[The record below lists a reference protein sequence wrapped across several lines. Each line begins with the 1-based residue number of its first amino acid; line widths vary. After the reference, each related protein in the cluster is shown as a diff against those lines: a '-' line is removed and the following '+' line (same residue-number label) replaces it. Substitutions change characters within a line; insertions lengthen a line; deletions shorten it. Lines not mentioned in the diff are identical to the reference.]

1 MKNVLV
7 VNNPHSGR
15 RQALK
20 YKKSVIKF
28 LFGKHIKFK
37 CIGIDEVENTA
48 FEEFDTVFVIGG
60 DGTVN
65 KIIPYVINSDKVIG
79 IIPSG
84 TANLLAAKLQIPSDV
99 NKALKVIESGKISDI
114 DTLKI
119 NDKYSILRFGLG
131 YDSDII
137 CKTPQSLKNRFG
149 YFAYFLAGILFAL
162 RLKQKYYTI
171 SYDDK
176 KLSIVATCI
185 IAANAGNMFRN
196 VFSISQ
202 KCELND
208 GLLDIFILKVKNPIM
223 FFIEF
228 LQIIFDKKSSGSKAM
243 YFQTSN
249 FKIKNDFTTG
259 HIDGEKTKFKNDI
272 EINIIPKSVKVF
284 SNSDICTNS

>member
-7 VNNPHSGR
+7 VNNPNSGR

-20 YKKSVIKF
+20 YKKSVLKF
-28 LFGKHIKFK
+28 LLGKNIRFK
-37 CIGIDEVENTA
+37 SIDMDEIEKTP
-48 FEEFDTVFVIGG
+48 FDKFDTVIVIGG

-65 KIIPYVINSDKVIG
+65 KIIPYVINTGKVIG
-79 IIPSG
+79 VIPSG
-84 TANLLAAKLQIPSDV
+84 TANLLAAKLKIPANV
-99 NKALKVIESGKISDI
+99 NKALKVIENGKVTNI

-119 NDKYSILRFGLG
+119 NDKFSVLRFGLG

-162 RLKQKYYTI
+162 RLKQKHYTI
-171 SYDDK
+171 FYDDK

-185 IAANAGNMFRN
+185 IAANAGNMFRDL
-196 VFSISQ
+196 FSISQ

-228 LQIIFDKKSSGSKAM
+228 LQIIFDKKSSSSKAM

-249 FKIKNDFTTG
+249 FRIKNDFTTG
-259 HIDGEKTKFKNDI
+259 HIDGEKTKFKDDI

-284 SNSDICTNS
+284 SNSDVC

>member
-1 MKNVLV
+1 MENVLL
-7 VNNPHSGR
+7 VNNPNSGR
-15 RQALK
+15 RQALE
-20 YKKSVIKF
+20 YKKSVLKF
-28 LFGKHIKFK
+28 LLGKNLRFK
-37 CIGIDEVENTA
+37 SIGIDEIEKTP
-48 FEEFDTVFVIGG
+48 FDEFDTVLVIGG

-65 KIIPYVINSDKVIG
+65 KIIPYVINTDKVIG

-84 TANLLAAKLQIPSDV
+84 TANLLSAKLKIPANA
-99 NKALKVIESGKISDI
+99 NKALKVIENGKITDI

-119 NDKYSILRFGLG
+119 NDKFSVLRFGLG

-162 RLKQKYYTI
+162 RLKQKHYTI
-171 SYDDK
+171 FYDDK

-185 IAANAGNMFRN
+185 IAANAGNMFRDL
-196 VFSISQ
+196 FSISQ

-208 GLLDIFILKVKNPIM
+208 GLLDIFILKVKNPVM

-249 FKIKNDFTTG
+249 FRIKNDITTG
-259 HIDGEKTKFKNDI
+259 HIDGEKTKFKDDI

-284 SNSDICTNS
+284 SNSDVC

>member
-1 MKNVLV
+1 MENVLL
-7 VNNPHSGR
+7 VNNPNSGR
-15 RQALK
+15 RQALE
-20 YKKSVIKF
+20 YKKSVQKF
-28 LFGKHIKFK
+28 LLGKNIKFK
-37 CIGIDEVENTA
+37 SIGIDEIEKTP
-48 FEEFDTVFVIGG
+48 FDEFDTVLVIGG

-65 KIIPYVINSDKVIG
+65 KIIPYVINTGKVIG
-79 IIPSG
+79 VIPSG
-84 TANLLAAKLQIPSDV
+84 TANLLAAKLKIPANV
-99 NKALKVIESGKISDI
+99 NKALKVIENGKVTNI

-119 NDKYSILRFGLG
+119 NDKFSVLRFGLG

-162 RLKQKYYTI
+162 RLKQKHYTI
-171 SYDDK
+171 FYDDK

-185 IAANAGNMFRN
+185 IAANAGNMFRDL
-196 VFSISQ
+196 FSISQ

-208 GLLDIFILKVKNPIM
+208 GLLDIFILKVKNPVM

-249 FKIKNDFTTG
+249 FRIKNDITTG
-259 HIDGEKTKFKNDI
+259 HIDGEKTKFKDDI

-284 SNSDICTNS
+284 SNSDVC

>member
-1 MKNVLV
+1 MENVLL
-7 VNNPHSGR
+7 VNNPNSGR

-20 YKKSVIKF
+20 YKKSVQKF
-28 LFGKHIKFK
+28 LLGKNIKFK
-37 CIGIDEVENTA
+37 SIGIDEIEKTP
-48 FEEFDTVFVIGG
+48 FDEFDTVLVIGG

-65 KIIPYVINSDKVIG
+65 KIIPYVINTDKVIG

-84 TANLLAAKLQIPSDV
+84 TANLLSAKLKIPANA
-99 NKALKVIESGKISDI
+99 NKALKVIENGKITDI

-119 NDKYSILRFGLG
+119 NDKFSVLRFGLG

-162 RLKQKYYTI
+162 RLKQKHYTI
-171 SYDDK
+171 FYDDK

-185 IAANAGNMFRN
+185 IAANAGNMFRDL
-196 VFSISQ
+196 FSISQ

-249 FKIKNDFTTG
+249 FRIKNDITTG
-259 HIDGEKTKFKNDI
+259 HIDGEKTKFKDDI

-284 SNSDICTNS
+284 SNSDVC

>member
-1 MKNVLV
+1 MENVLV
-7 VNNPHSGR
+7 VNNPNSGR

-20 YKKSVIKF
+20 YKKSVQKF
-28 LFGKHIKFK
+28 LLGKNIKFK
-37 CIGIDEVENTA
+37 SIGIDEIEKTP
-48 FEEFDTVFVIGG
+48 FDEFDTVLVIGG

-65 KIIPYVINSDKVIG
+65 KIIPYVINTGKVIG
-79 IIPSG
+79 VIPSG
-84 TANLLAAKLQIPSDV
+84 TANLLAAKLKIPANV
-99 NKALKVIESGKISDI
+99 NKALKVIENGKITDI

-119 NDKYSILRFGLG
+119 NDKFSVLRFGLG

-162 RLKQKYYTI
+162 RLKQKHYTI
-171 SYDDK
+171 FYDDK

-185 IAANAGNMFRN
+185 IAANAGNMFRDL
-196 VFSISQ
+196 FSISQ

-249 FKIKNDFTTG
+249 FRIKNDITTG
-259 HIDGEKTKFKNDI
+259 HIDGEKTKFKDDI

-284 SNSDICTNS
+284 SNSDVC

>member
-7 VNNPHSGR
+7 VNNPNSGR

-20 YKKSVIKF
+20 YKKSVLKF
-28 LFGKHIKFK
+28 LLGKNIRFK
-37 CIGIDEVENTA
+37 SIDMDEIEKTP
-48 FEEFDTVFVIGG
+48 FDKFDTVIVIGG

-65 KIIPYVINSDKVIG
+65 KIIPYVINTDKVIG

-84 TANLLAAKLQIPSDV
+84 TANLLSAKLKIPANA
-99 NKALKVIESGKISDI
+99 NKALKVIENGKITDI

-119 NDKYSILRFGLG
+119 NDKFSVLRFGLG

-162 RLKQKYYTI
+162 RLKQKHYTI
-171 SYDDK
+171 FYDDK

-185 IAANAGNMFRN
+185 IAANAGNMFRDL
-196 VFSISQ
+196 FSISQ

-208 GLLDIFILKVKNPIM
+208 GLLDIFILKVKNPVM

-249 FKIKNDFTTG
+249 FRIKNDITTG
-259 HIDGEKTKFKNDI
+259 HIDGEKTKFKDDI

-284 SNSDICTNS
+284 SNSDVC

>member
-7 VNNPHSGR
+7 VNNPNSGR

-20 YKKSVIKF
+20 YKKSVLKF
-28 LFGKHIKFK
+28 LLGKNIRFK
-37 CIGIDEVENTA
+37 SIDMDEIEKTP
-48 FEEFDTVFVIGG
+48 FDEFDTVLVIGG

-65 KIIPYVINSDKVIG
+65 KIIPYVINTDKVIG

-84 TANLLAAKLQIPSDV
+84 TANLLSAKLKIPANA
-99 NKALKVIESGKISDI
+99 NKALKVIENGKITDI

-119 NDKYSILRFGLG
+119 NDKFSVLRFGLG

-162 RLKQKYYTI
+162 RLKQKHYTI
-171 SYDDK
+171 FYDDK

-185 IAANAGNMFRN
+185 IAANAGNMFRDL
-196 VFSISQ
+196 FSISQ

-249 FKIKNDFTTG
+249 FRIKNDITTG
-259 HIDGEKTKFKNDI
+259 HIDGEKTKFKDDI

-284 SNSDICTNS
+284 SNSDVC

>member
-7 VNNPHSGR
+7 VNNPNSGR

-20 YKKSVIKF
+20 YKKSVLKF
-28 LFGKHIKFK
+28 LLWKNIKFK
-37 CIGIDEVENTA
+37 SISIDEIEKTT
-48 FEEFDTVFVIGG
+48 FEEFDTVLIIGG

-65 KIIPYVINSDKVIG
+65 KIIPYVINTGKVIG
-79 IIPSG
+79 VIPSG
-84 TANLLAAKLQIPSDV
+84 TANLLAAKLKIPANV
-99 NKALKVIESGKISDI
+99 NKALKVIENGKVTNI

-119 NDKYSILRFGLG
+119 NDRFSILRFGLG

-162 RLKQKYYTI
+162 RLKQKHYTI
-171 SYDDK
+171 FYDDK

-185 IAANAGNMFRN
+185 IAANASNMFRDL
-196 VFSISQ
+196 VSISQ
-202 KCELND
+202 KCELDD

-228 LQIIFDKKSSGSKAM
+228 LQIIFDRKSSGSKAM

-249 FKIKNDFTTG
+249 FIIKNDFTTG
-259 HIDGEKTKFKNDI
+259 HIDGEKNKFKGN
-272 EINIIPKSVKVF
+272 INITIIPKSVKIF
-284 SNSDICTNS
+284 SNN

>member
-1 MKNVLV
+1 MENVLL
-7 VNNPHSGR
+7 VNNPNSGR
-15 RQALK
+15 RQALE
-20 YKKSVIKF
+20 YKKSVQKF
-28 LFGKHIKFK
+28 LLGKNIKFK
-37 CIGIDEVENTA
+37 SIGIDEIEKTP
-48 FEEFDTVFVIGG
+48 FDEFDTVLVIGG

-65 KIIPYVINSDKVIG
+65 KIIPYVINTDKVIG

-84 TANLLAAKLQIPSDV
+84 TANLLSAKLKIPANA
-99 NKALKVIESGKISDI
+99 NKALKVIENGKITDI

-119 NDKYSILRFGLG
+119 NDKFSVLRFGLG

-162 RLKQKYYTI
+162 RLKQKHYTI
-171 SYDDK
+171 FYDDK

-185 IAANAGNMFRN
+185 IAANAGNMFRDL
-196 VFSISQ
+196 FSISQ

-249 FKIKNDFTTG
+249 FRIKNDITTG
-259 HIDGEKTKFKNDI
+259 HNKKKKTKFKDDI

-284 SNSDICTNS
+284 SNSDVC

>member
-7 VNNPHSGR
+7 VNNPNSGR

-20 YKKSVIKF
+20 YKKSVLKF
-28 LFGKHIKFK
+28 LLGKNIRFK
-37 CIGIDEVENTA
+37 SIDMDEIEKTP
-48 FEEFDTVFVIGG
+48 FDKFDTVIVIGG

-65 KIIPYVINSDKVIG
+65 KIIPYVINTGKVIG
-79 IIPSG
+79 VIPSG
-84 TANLLAAKLQIPSDV
+84 TANLLAAKLKIPANV
-99 NKALKVIESGKISDI
+99 NKALKVIENGKVTNI

-119 NDKYSILRFGLG
+119 NDKFSVLRFGLG

-162 RLKQKYYTI
+162 RLKQKHYTI
-171 SYDDK
+171 FYDDK

-185 IAANAGNMFRN
+185 IAANAGNMFRDL
-196 VFSISQ
+196 FSISQ

-249 FKIKNDFTTG
+249 FRIKNDITTG
-259 HIDGEKTKFKNDI
+259 HIDGEKTKFKDDI

-284 SNSDICTNS
+284 SNSDVC

>member
-1 MKNVLV
+1 MENVLV
-7 VNNPHSGR
+7 VNNPNSGR

-20 YKKSVIKF
+20 YKKSVQKF
-28 LFGKHIKFK
+28 LLGKNIKFK
-37 CIGIDEVENTA
+37 SIGIDEIEKTP
-48 FEEFDTVFVIGG
+48 FDEFDTVLVIGG

-65 KIIPYVINSDKVIG
+65 KIIPYVINTGKVIG
-79 IIPSG
+79 VIPSG
-84 TANLLAAKLQIPSDV
+84 TANLLAAKLKIPANV
-99 NKALKVIESGKISDI
+99 NKALKVIENGKITDI

-119 NDKYSILRFGLG
+119 NDKFSVLRFGLG

-162 RLKQKYYTI
+162 RLKQKHYTI
-171 SYDDK
+171 FYDDK

-185 IAANAGNMFRN
+185 IAANAGNMFRDL
-196 VFSISQ
+196 FSISQ

-208 GLLDIFILKVKNPIM
+208 GLLDIFILKVKNPVM

-249 FKIKNDFTTG
+249 FRIKNDITTG
-259 HIDGEKTKFKNDI
+259 HIDGEKTKFKDDI

-284 SNSDICTNS
+284 SNSDVC

>member
-7 VNNPHSGR
+7 VNNPNSGR

-20 YKKSVIKF
+20 YKKSVLKF
-28 LFGKHIKFK
+28 LLGKNIRFK
-37 CIGIDEVENTA
+37 SIDMDEIEKTP
-48 FEEFDTVFVIGG
+48 FDEFDTVLVIGG

-65 KIIPYVINSDKVIG
+65 KIIPYVINTDKVIG

-84 TANLLAAKLQIPSDV
+84 TANLLSAKLKIPANA
-99 NKALKVIESGKISDI
+99 NKALKVIENGKITDI

-119 NDKYSILRFGLG
+119 NDKFSVLRFGLG

-162 RLKQKYYTI
+162 RLKQKHYTI
-171 SYDDK
+171 FYDDK

-185 IAANAGNMFRN
+185 IAANAGNMFRDL
-196 VFSISQ
+196 FSISQ

-208 GLLDIFILKVKNPIM
+208 GLLDIFILKVKNPVM

-249 FKIKNDFTTG
+249 FRIKNDITTG
-259 HIDGEKTKFKNDI
+259 HIDGEKTKFKDDI

-284 SNSDICTNS
+284 SNSDVC

>member
-1 MKNVLV
+1 MENVLL
-7 VNNPHSGR
+7 VNNPNSGR

-20 YKKSVIKF
+20 YKKSVLKF
-28 LFGKHIKFK
+28 LLGKNLRFK
-37 CIGIDEVENTA
+37 SIGIDEIEKTP
-48 FEEFDTVFVIGG
+48 FDEFDTVLVIGG

-65 KIIPYVINSDKVIG
+65 KIIPYVINTDKVIG

-84 TANLLAAKLQIPSDV
+84 TANLLSAKLKIPANA
-99 NKALKVIESGKISDI
+99 NKALKVIENGKITDI

-119 NDKYSILRFGLG
+119 NDKFSVLRFGLG

-162 RLKQKYYTI
+162 RLKQKHYTI
-171 SYDDK
+171 FYDDK

-185 IAANAGNMFRN
+185 IAANAGNMFRDL
-196 VFSISQ
+196 FSISQ

-208 GLLDIFILKVKNPIM
+208 GLLDIFILKVKNPVM

-249 FKIKNDFTTG
+249 FRIKNDITTG
-259 HIDGEKTKFKNDI
+259 HIDGEKTKFKDDI

-284 SNSDICTNS
+284 SNSDVC

>member
-1 MKNVLV
+1 MENVLL
-7 VNNPHSGR
+7 VNNPNSGR

-20 YKKSVIKF
+20 YKKSVLKF
-28 LFGKHIKFK
+28 LLGKNLRFK
-37 CIGIDEVENTA
+37 SIGIDEIEKTP
-48 FEEFDTVFVIGG
+48 FDEFDTVLVIGG

-65 KIIPYVINSDKVIG
+65 KIIPYVINTDKVIG

-84 TANLLAAKLQIPSDV
+84 TANLLSAKLKIPANA
-99 NKALKVIESGKISDI
+99 NKALKVIENGKITDI

-119 NDKYSILRFGLG
+119 NDKFSVLRFGLG

-162 RLKQKYYTI
+162 RLKQKHYTI
-171 SYDDK
+171 FYDDK

-185 IAANAGNMFRN
+185 IAANAGNMFRDL
-196 VFSISQ
+196 FSISQ

-249 FKIKNDFTTG
+249 FRIKNDITTG
-259 HIDGEKTKFKNDI
+259 HIDGEKTKFKDDI

-284 SNSDICTNS
+284 SNSDVC

>member
-1 MKNVLV
+1 MENVLL
-7 VNNPHSGR
+7 VNNPNSGR
-15 RQALK
+15 RQALE
-20 YKKSVIKF
+20 YKKSVQKF
-28 LFGKHIKFK
+28 LLGKNIKFK
-37 CIGIDEVENTA
+37 SIGIDEIEKTP
-48 FEEFDTVFVIGG
+48 FDEFDTVLVIGG

-65 KIIPYVINSDKVIG
+65 KIIPYVINTGKVIG
-79 IIPSG
+79 VISSG
-84 TANLLAAKLQIPSDV
+84 TANLLAAKLKIPANV
-99 NKALKVIESGKISDI
+99 NKALKVIENGKITDI

-119 NDKYSILRFGLG
+119 NDKFSVLRFGLG

-162 RLKQKYYTI
+162 RLKQKHYTI
-171 SYDDK
+171 FYDDK

-185 IAANAGNMFRN
+185 IAANAGNMFRDL
-196 VFSISQ
+196 FSISQ

-249 FKIKNDFTTG
+249 FRIKNDITTG
-259 HIDGEKTKFKNDI
+259 HIDGEKTKFKDDI

-284 SNSDICTNS
+284 SNSDVC

>member
-7 VNNPHSGR
+7 VNNPNSGR

-20 YKKSVIKF
+20 YKKSVLKF
-28 LFGKHIKFK
+28 LLGKNIRFK
-37 CIGIDEVENTA
+37 SIDMDEIEKTP
-48 FEEFDTVFVIGG
+48 FDKFDTVIVIGG

-65 KIIPYVINSDKVIG
+65 KIIPYVINTDKVIG

-84 TANLLAAKLQIPSDV
+84 TANLLSAKLKIPANA
-99 NKALKVIESGKISDI
+99 NKALKVIENGKITDI

-119 NDKYSILRFGLG
+119 NDKFSVLRFGLG

-162 RLKQKYYTI
+162 RLKQKHYTI
-171 SYDDK
+171 FYDDK

-185 IAANAGNMFRN
+185 IAANAGNMFRDL
-196 VFSISQ
+196 FSISQ

-249 FKIKNDFTTG
+249 FRIKNDITTG
-259 HIDGEKTKFKNDI
+259 HIDGEKTKFKDDI

-284 SNSDICTNS
+284 SNSDVC

>member
-1 MKNVLV
+1 MENVLL
-7 VNNPHSGR
+7 VNNPNSGR
-15 RQALK
+15 RQALE
-20 YKKSVIKF
+20 YKKSVLKF
-28 LFGKHIKFK
+28 LLGKNLRFK
-37 CIGIDEVENTA
+37 SIGIDEIEKTP
-48 FEEFDTVFVIGG
+48 FDEFDTVLVIGG

-65 KIIPYVINSDKVIG
+65 KIIPYVINTGKVIG
-79 IIPSG
+79 VIPSG
-84 TANLLAAKLQIPSDV
+84 TANLLAAKLKIPANV
-99 NKALKVIESGKISDI
+99 NKALKVIENGKITDI

-119 NDKYSILRFGLG
+119 NDKFFVLRFGLG

-162 RLKQKYYTI
+162 RLKQKHYTI
-171 SYDDK
+171 FYDDK

-185 IAANAGNMFRN
+185 IAANAGNMFRDL
-196 VFSISQ
+196 FSISQ

-208 GLLDIFILKVKNPIM
+208 GLLDIFILKVKNPVM

-249 FKIKNDFTTG
+249 FRIKNDITTG
-259 HIDGEKTKFKNDI
+259 HIDGEKTKFKDDI

-284 SNSDICTNS
+284 SNSDVC

>member
-7 VNNPHSGR
+7 VNNPNSGR

-20 YKKSVIKF
+20 YKKSVLKF
-28 LFGKHIKFK
+28 LLGKNIRFK
-37 CIGIDEVENTA
+37 SIDMDEIEKTP
-48 FEEFDTVFVIGG
+48 FDEFDTVLVIGG

-65 KIIPYVINSDKVIG
+65 KIIPYVINTGKVIG
-79 IIPSG
+79 VIPSG
-84 TANLLAAKLQIPSDV
+84 TANLLAAKLKIPANV
-99 NKALKVIESGKISDI
+99 NKALKVIENGKITDI

-119 NDKYSILRFGLG
+119 NDKFSVLRFGLG

-162 RLKQKYYTI
+162 RLKQKHYTI
-171 SYDDK
+171 FYDDK

-185 IAANAGNMFRN
+185 IAANAGNMFRDL
-196 VFSISQ
+196 FSISQ

-208 GLLDIFILKVKNPIM
+208 GLLDIFILKVKNPVM

-249 FKIKNDFTTG
+249 FRIKNDITTG
-259 HIDGEKTKFKNDI
+259 HIDGEKTKFKDDI

-284 SNSDICTNS
+284 SNSDVC

>member
-1 MKNVLV
+1 MENVLL
-7 VNNPHSGR
+7 VNNPNSGR

-20 YKKSVIKF
+20 YKKSVLKF
-28 LFGKHIKFK
+28 LLGKNLRFK
-37 CIGIDEVENTA
+37 SIGIDEIEKTP
-48 FEEFDTVFVIGG
+48 FDEFDTVLVIGG

-65 KIIPYVINSDKVIG
+65 KIIPYVINTDKVIG

-84 TANLLAAKLQIPSDV
+84 TANLLSAKLKIPANV
-99 NKALKVIESGKISDI
+99 NKALKVIENGKITDI

-119 NDKYSILRFGLG
+119 NDKFSVLRFGLG

-162 RLKQKYYTI
+162 RLKQKHYTI
-171 SYDDK
+171 FYDDK

-185 IAANAGNMFRN
+185 IAANAGNMFRDL
-196 VFSISQ
+196 FSISQ

-249 FKIKNDFTTG
+249 FRIKNDITTG
-259 HIDGEKTKFKNDI
+259 HIDGEKTKFKDDI

-284 SNSDICTNS
+284 SNSDVC

>member
-7 VNNPHSGR
+7 VNNPNSGR

-20 YKKSVIKF
+20 YKKSVLKF
-28 LFGKHIKFK
+28 LLGKNIRFK
-37 CIGIDEVENTA
+37 SIDMDEIEKTP
-48 FEEFDTVFVIGG
+48 FDKFDTVIVIGG

-65 KIIPYVINSDKVIG
+65 KIIPYVINTGKVIG
-79 IIPSG
+79 VIPSG
-84 TANLLAAKLQIPSDV
+84 TANLLAAKLKIPANV
-99 NKALKVIESGKISDI
+99 NKALKVIENGKVTNI

-119 NDKYSILRFGLG
+119 NDKFSVLRFGLG

-162 RLKQKYYTI
+162 RLKQKHYTI
-171 SYDDK
+171 FYDDK

-185 IAANAGNMFRN
+185 IAANAGNMFRDL
-196 VFSISQ
+196 FSISQ

-208 GLLDIFILKVKNPIM
+208 GLLDIFILKVKNPVM

-249 FKIKNDFTTG
+249 FRIKNDITTG
-259 HIDGEKTKFKNDI
+259 HIDGEKTKFKDDI

-284 SNSDICTNS
+284 SNSDVC

>member
-1 MKNVLV
+1 MENVLL
-7 VNNPHSGR
+7 VNNPNSGR
-15 RQALK
+15 RQALE
-20 YKKSVIKF
+20 YKKSVQKF
-28 LFGKHIKFK
+28 LLGKNIKFK
-37 CIGIDEVENTA
+37 SIGIDEIEKTP
-48 FEEFDTVFVIGG
+48 FDEFDTVLVIGG

-65 KIIPYVINSDKVIG
+65 KIIPYVINTDKVIG

-84 TANLLAAKLQIPSDV
+84 TANLLSAKLKIPANA
-99 NKALKVIESGKISDI
+99 NKALKVIENGKITDI

-119 NDKYSILRFGLG
+119 NDKFSVLRFGLG

-162 RLKQKYYTI
+162 RLKQKHYTI
-171 SYDDK
+171 FYDDK

-185 IAANAGNMFRN
+185 IAANAGNMFRDL
-196 VFSISQ
+196 FSISQ

-249 FKIKNDFTTG
+249 FRIKNDFTTG
-259 HIDGEKTKFKNDI
+259 HIDGEKTKFKDDI

-284 SNSDICTNS
+284 SNSDVC

>member
-1 MKNVLV
+1 MENVLL
-7 VNNPHSGR
+7 VNNPNSGR

-20 YKKSVIKF
+20 YNKSVLKF
-28 LFGKHIKFK
+28 LLGKNLRFK
-37 CIGIDEVENTA
+37 SIGIDEIEKTP
-48 FEEFDTVFVIGG
+48 FDEFDTVLVIGG

-65 KIIPYVINSDKVIG
+65 KIIPYVINTDKVIG

-84 TANLLAAKLQIPSDV
+84 TANLLSAKLKIPANA
-99 NKALKVIESGKISDI
+99 NKALKVIENGKITDI

-119 NDKYSILRFGLG
+119 NDKFSVLRFGLG

-162 RLKQKYYTI
+162 RLKQKHYTI
-171 SYDDK
+171 FYDDK

-185 IAANAGNMFRN
+185 IAANAGNMFRDL
-196 VFSISQ
+196 FSISQ

-208 GLLDIFILKVKNPIM
+208 RLLDIFILKVKNPIM

-249 FKIKNDFTTG
+249 FRIKNDITTG
-259 HIDGEKTKFKNDI
+259 HIDGEKTKFKDDI

-284 SNSDICTNS
+284 SNSDVC